1 MSIIAVKGVP
11 QKWSLMNVVKILAKT
26 IAGNFEALNFQ
37 NGKGKSAGKNK
48 TCYLRLSE
56 KLDPVRVVEKIN
68 SNVFPKQFRPFA
80 LIPDHVPDIPLAV
93 KPRKIP
99 TKLRRALL
107 ISDEKEPEKVMA
119 LTNDEIMMELQ
130 CKYPGLNSI
139 SKKTNHK
146 LMEELTKKVFERIQ
160 TIGERNAE
168 VLESCFKLSQCY
180 RRTHPHF
187 GDFQLV
193 LSTLHPL
200 QDAAGIPRTQL
211 SEKELAELPSHS
223 YMIDNLPF
231 DKVQQ
236 ACNKYSERIIKKP
249 ISAPSLLDRSFT
261 PVVCETVV
269 SLRPNWLSR
278 VDYRVKPRVTE
289 HVKNLK
295 SNVVGT
301 DTEDEVVRKKV
312 REELKKMTPFLPMIV
327 KQVVNKHFIPQKT
340 GYYKLRI
347 YGEPFLPGKET
358 LAPFLRRF
366 QAGRMNRSE
375 RMYNLLR
382 FDVPPSHYAA
392 IMAMDGTVL
401 NGAKL
406 VIRPS
411 DLPMY
416 KLSNSIL
423 SASLD
428 ADVQDEEMKP
438 EQLVEWNEDM

>member
-236 ACNKYSERIIKKP
+236 ACNKYSERIIKK
-249 ISAPSLLDRSFT
+249 
-261 PVVCETVV
+261 
-269 SLRPNWLSR
+269 
-278 VDYRVKPRVTE
+278 VTE

>member
-1 MSIIAVKGVP
+1 MSIIAVRCIP

-26 IAGNFEALNFQ
+26 IAGNFEALNFET
-37 NGKGKSAGKNK
+37 GKGGRKV
-48 TCYLRLSE
+48 CYLRLSE

-68 SNVFPKQFRPFA
+68 SNIFPKQFRPFA
-80 LIPDHVPDIPLAV
+80 YIPDHVPDIPLAV

-99 TKLRRALL
+99 NKLRRALL
-107 ISDEKEPEKVMA
+107 IDAETEPEKVVAM
-119 LTNDEIMMELQ
+119 TNSEILIELQ
-130 CKYPGLNSI
+130 CKYPGLYNI

-146 LMEELTKKVFERIQ
+146 LMEELTKKVFERVQ

-168 VLESCFKLSQCY
+168 MLDSCYKLSRCY

-193 LSTLHPL
+193 LGTLHAL
-200 QDAAGIPRTQL
+200 QDAAGLPRTQL
-211 SEKELAELPSHS
+211 SEKELAELPAHS

-236 ACNKYSERIIKKP
+236 ACNKYSERIIKK
-249 ISAPSLLDRSFT
+249 
-261 PVVCETVV
+261 
-269 SLRPNWLSR
+269 
-278 VDYRVKPRVTE
+278 VTE

-295 SNVVGT
+295 SEVTGT
-301 DTEDEVVRKKV
+301 DTEDEVVRKRV
-312 REELKKMTPFLPMIV
+312 REELKKMTPFLGMIV
-327 KQVVNKHFIPQKT
+327 KQVVSKHFIPQKT

-358 LAPFLRRF
+358 MAPFLRRF
-366 QAGRMNRSE
+366 QTARTIRSE
-375 RMYNLLR
+375 RMFNLLL
-382 FDVPPSHYAA
+382 FDVPPSNYAA

-416 KLSNSIL
+416 KLPSTIL
-423 SASLD
+423 SASLEAD
-428 ADVQDEEMKP
+428 AQDEDMK
-438 EQLVEWNEDM
+438 QAQTADWNDDETM

>member
-130 CKYPGLNSI
+130 L
-139 SKKTNHK
+139 
-146 LMEELTKKVFERIQ
+146 
-160 TIGERNAE
+160 
-168 VLESCFKLSQCY
+168 
-180 RRTHPHF
+180 
-187 GDFQLV
+187 
-193 LSTLHPL
+193 
-200 QDAAGIPRTQL
+200 
-211 SEKELAELPSHS
+211 
-223 YMIDNLPF
+223 IDNLPF

-236 ACNKYSERIIKKP
+236 ACNKYSERIIKK
-249 ISAPSLLDRSFT
+249 
-261 PVVCETVV
+261 
-269 SLRPNWLSR
+269 
-278 VDYRVKPRVTE
+278 
-289 HVKNLK
+289 
-295 SNVVGT
+295 
-301 DTEDEVVRKKV
+301 
-312 REELKKMTPFLPMIV
+312 IV

-340 GYYKLRI
+340 GYYKLR
-347 YGEPFLPGKET
+347 ET

>member
-1 MSIIAVKGVP
+1 MSIIAVRCIP

-26 IAGNFEALNFQ
+26 IAGNFEALNFET
-37 NGKGKSAGKNK
+37 GKGGRKV
-48 TCYLRLSE
+48 CYLRLSE

-68 SNVFPKQFRPFA
+68 SNIFPKQFRPFA
-80 LIPDHVPDIPLAV
+80 YIPDHVPDIPLAV

-99 TKLRRALL
+99 NKLRRALL
-107 ISDEKEPEKVMA
+107 IDAETEPEKVVAM
-119 LTNDEIMMELQ
+119 TNSEILIELQ
-130 CKYPGLNSI
+130 CKYPGLYNI

-146 LMEELTKKVFERIQ
+146 LMEELTKKVFERVQ

-168 VLESCFKLSQCY
+168 MLDSCYKLSRCY

-193 LSTLHPL
+193 LGTLHAL
-200 QDAAGIPRTQL
+200 QDAAGLPRTQL
-211 SEKELAELPSHS
+211 SEKELAELPAHS

-236 ACNKYSERIIKKP
+236 ACNKYSERIIKK
-249 ISAPSLLDRSFT
+249 
-261 PVVCETVV
+261 
-269 SLRPNWLSR
+269 
-278 VDYRVKPRVTE
+278 VTE

-295 SNVVGT
+295 SEVTGT
-301 DTEDEVVRKKV
+301 DTEDEVVRKRV
-312 REELKKMTPFLPMIV
+312 REELKKMTPFLGMIV
-327 KQVVNKHFIPQKT
+327 KQVVSKHFIPQKT

-358 LAPFLRRF
+358 MAPFLRRF
-366 QAGRMNRSE
+366 QTARTIRSE
-375 RMYNLLR
+375 RMFNLLL
-382 FDVPPSHYAA
+382 FDVPPSNYAA

-416 KLSNSIL
+416 KLPSTIL
-423 SASLD
+423 SASLEAD
-428 ADVQDEEMKP
+428 AQDEEMK
-438 EQLVEWNEDM
+438 QAQTADWNDDETM

>member
-1 MSIIAVKGVP
+1 MSIIAVRCIP

-26 IAGNFEALNFQ
+26 IAGNFEALNFET
-37 NGKGKSAGKNK
+37 GKGGRKV
-48 TCYLRLSE
+48 CYLRLSE

-68 SNVFPKQFRPFA
+68 SNIFPKQFRPFA
-80 LIPDHVPDIPLAV
+80 YIPDHVPDIPLAV

-99 TKLRRALL
+99 NKLRRALL
-107 ISDEKEPEKVMA
+107 IDAETEPEKVVAM
-119 LTNDEIMMELQ
+119 TNSEILIELQ
-130 CKYPGLNSI
+130 CKYPGLYNI

-146 LMEELTKKVFERIQ
+146 LMEELTKKVFERVQ

-168 VLESCFKLSQCY
+168 MLDSCYKLSRCY

-193 LSTLHPL
+193 LGTLHAL
-200 QDAAGIPRTQL
+200 QDAAGLPRTQL
-211 SEKELAELPSHS
+211 SEKELAELPAHS

-236 ACNKYSERIIKKP
+236 ACNKYSERIIKK
-249 ISAPSLLDRSFT
+249 
-261 PVVCETVV
+261 
-269 SLRPNWLSR
+269 
-278 VDYRVKPRVTE
+278 VTE

-295 SNVVGT
+295 SEVTGT
-301 DTEDEVVRKKV
+301 DTEDEVVRKRV
-312 REELKKMTPFLPMIV
+312 REELKKMTPFLGMIV
-327 KQVVNKHFIPQKT
+327 KQVVSKHFIPQKT

-358 LAPFLRRF
+358 MAPFLRRF
-366 QAGRMNRSE
+366 QTARTIRSE
-375 RMYNLLR
+375 RMFNLLL
-382 FDVPPSHYAA
+382 FDVPPSNYAA

-416 KLSNSIL
+416 KLPSTIFA
-423 SASLD
+423 ASLEAD
-428 ADVQDEEMKP
+428 AQDEEMK
-438 EQLVEWNEDM
+438 QAQTADWNDDETL

>member
-1 MSIIAVKGVP
+1 MSIIAVRCIP

-26 IAGNFEALNFQ
+26 IAGNFEALNFET
-37 NGKGKSAGKNK
+37 GKGGRKV
-48 TCYLRLSE
+48 CYLRLSE

-68 SNVFPKQFRPFA
+68 SNIFPKQFRPFA
-80 LIPDHVPDIPLAV
+80 YIPDHVPDIPLAV

-99 TKLRRALL
+99 NKLRRALL
-107 ISDEKEPEKVMA
+107 IDAETEPEKVVAM
-119 LTNDEIMMELQ
+119 TNSEILIELQ
-130 CKYPGLNSI
+130 CKYPGLYNV

-146 LMEELTKKVFERIQ
+146 LMEELTKKVFERVQ

-168 VLESCFKLSQCY
+168 MLDSCYKLSRCY

-193 LSTLHPL
+193 LGTLHAL
-200 QDAAGIPRTQL
+200 QDAAGLPRTQL
-211 SEKELAELPSHS
+211 SEKELAELPAHS

-236 ACNKYSERIIKKP
+236 ACNKYSERIIKK
-249 ISAPSLLDRSFT
+249 
-261 PVVCETVV
+261 
-269 SLRPNWLSR
+269 
-278 VDYRVKPRVTE
+278 VTE

-295 SNVVGT
+295 SEVTGT
-301 DTEDEVVRKKV
+301 DTEDEVVRKRV
-312 REELKKMTPFLPMIV
+312 REELKKMTPFLGMIV
-327 KQVVNKHFIPQKT
+327 KQVVSKHFIPQKT

-358 LAPFLRRF
+358 MAPFLRRF
-366 QAGRMNRSE
+366 QTARTIRSE
-375 RMYNLLR
+375 RMFNLLL
-382 FDVPPSHYAA
+382 FDVPPSNYAA

-416 KLSNSIL
+416 KLPSTIL
-423 SASLD
+423 SASLEAD
-428 ADVQDEEMKP
+428 AQDEEMK
-438 EQLVEWNEDM
+438 QAQTADWNDDETM